1 MPGFCVSCG
10 APMTGAFCNKCG
22 ARAVAPGLSA
32 AQSAMPGPTPT
43 PVVPQVVALTPQTS
57 DQLTTTAAKGSG
69 LGKALAIA
77 GGILLLLFIMGV
89 GAAVYGAYWVKHKVT
104 AYSAAVT
111 GKSGEPIRVLE
122 NGSSC
127 RLLSTTELQQ
137 VLGVTVEKSTEIVED
152 SAPGC
157 AYYTNPQAFAQLQ
170 QMAAAQARR
179 QTEEVN
185 RRPGPKDDNLGALL
199 KDTNQ
204 MEGIVKT
211 LALTQPVEDGRVFAF
226 TVQRGATPES
236 WSGARLVQSAVP
248 GFEEVSGIGD
258 HAMIGA
264 FGHAFYLMKGDAMI
278 YMETT
283 WVPDA
288 RSRGAEIGKKIIGN
302 LLPTHRSEGLLGRG
316 NRPLHVLFRV
326 RGSQKCRFVL

>member
-10 APMTGAFCNKCG
+10 APMTMTGAFCNKCG
-22 ARAVAPGLSA
+22 ARAVPPNAPTAQPPYAPSPAVQAAVPPASA
-32 AQSAMPGPTPT
+32 GTG
-43 PVVPQVVALTPQTS
+43 
-57 DQLTTTAAKGSG
+57 QLAGAAAKGSG
-69 LGKALAIA
+69 LGKVLAII
-77 GGILLLLFIMGV
+77 GGTLLLLFVIGV

-104 AYSAAVT
+104 AYSSAVT
-111 GKSGEPIRVLE
+111 GRSSEPIKVLE
-122 NGSSC
+122 KGDSC
-127 RLLSTTELQQ
+127 RLLSTADLQQ
-137 VLGVTVEKSTEIVED
+137 VLGVTVEKSAEIEEG

-170 QMAAAQARR
+170 RMAAEQARR

-248 GFEEVSGIGD
+248 GFEEVSGVGD

-283 WVPDA
+283 WVPNA
-288 RSRGAEIGKKIIGN
+288 RERGAEIGRKIMGK
-302 LLPTHRSEGLLGRG
+302 L
-316 NRPLHVLFRV
+316 
-326 RGSQKCRFVL
+326 

>member
-10 APMTGAFCNKCG
+10 APLSGAFCNKCG
-22 ARAVAPGLSA
+22 ARAVAPSA
-32 AQSAMPGPTPT
+32 STAQAVAPSPNVIPPATQTTG
-43 PVVPQVVALTPQTS
+43 QVSGA
-57 DQLTTTAAKGSG
+57 AAKGSG
-69 LGKALAIA
+69 LGKVLAII
-77 GGILLLLFIMGV
+77 GGTLLLLFVIGI

-104 AYSAAVT
+104 AYSSAVT
-111 GKSGEPIRVLE
+111 GRSSAPIKVLQK
-122 NGSSC
+122 GDTC
-127 RLLSTTELQQ
+127 RLLSAAELQQ
-137 VLGVTVEKSTEIVED
+137 VLGVAVEKSAEIEED

-170 QMAAAQARR
+170 RMAAEQARR
-179 QTEEVN
+179 QTAEVN

-211 LALTQPVEDGRVFAF
+211 LALTQPVEDGRVFSF

-248 GFEEVSGIGD
+248 GFEEVPGIGD
-258 HAMIGA
+258 HAMIGS

-288 RSRGAEIGKKIIGN
+288 RARGAEIGMKIVGN
-302 LLPTHRSEGLLGRG
+302 L
-316 NRPLHVLFRV
+316 
-326 RGSQKCRFVL
+326 

>member
-10 APMTGAFCNKCG
+10 TPLNGPFCNQCG
-22 ARAVAPGLSA
+22 ARAVTPSA
-32 AQSAMPGPTPT
+32 TNAQPTASY
-43 PVVPQVVALTPQTS
+43 VPASPAQAAVQPAS
-57 DQLTTTAAKGSG
+57 SSTTQIAGTAAKGSG
-69 LGKALAIA
+69 LGKVLAIV
-77 GGILLLLFIMGV
+77 GGTLLLLFVIGI
-89 GAAVYGAYWVKHKVT
+89 GAAVYGAYWVKHKVS
-104 AYSAAVT
+104 AYSSAVT
-111 GKSGEPIRVLE
+111 GRSSAPIKVLE
-122 NGSSC
+122 KGDTC
-127 RLLSTTELQQ
+127 RLLSTAELQQ
-137 VLGVTVEKSTEIVED
+137 VLGVIVERSAEIEED

-170 QMAAAQARR
+170 RMAAEQARR

-211 LALTQPVEDGRVFAF
+211 LALTQPVEDGRVFSF

-283 WVPDA
+283 WVPNA
-288 RSRGAEIGKKIIGN
+288 RERGVEIGKKIMGN
-302 LLPTHRSEGLLGRG
+302 L
-316 NRPLHVLFRV
+316 
-326 RGSQKCRFVL
+326 

>member
-10 APMTGAFCNKCG
+10 APMMTGAFCNKCG
-22 ARAVAPGLSA
+22 ARAVSPSASTAQPIPPNAPPAPAIPA
-32 AQSAMPGPTPT
+32 ATQTTG
-43 PVVPQVVALTPQTS
+43 QVAGA
-57 DQLTTTAAKGSG
+57 AAKGSG

-77 GGILLLLFIMGV
+77 GGILLLLFVMGV
-89 GAAVYGAYWVKHKVT
+89 GATVYGAYWVKHKVT
-104 AYSAAVT
+104 AYSSAVT
-111 GKSGEPIRVLE
+111 GRSGEPIKVLAK
-122 NGSSC
+122 GDSC
-127 RLLSTTELQQ
+127 RLLSTAELEQ
-137 VLGVTVEKSTEIVED
+137 VLGVTVEKSAEIMED
-152 SAPGC
+152 EAPGC
-157 AYYTNPQAFAQLQ
+157 AYYTNPKAFAQLQ
-170 QMAAAQARR
+170 RMAAEQARR
-179 QTEEVN
+179 QTEAVN

-211 LALTQPVEDGRVFAF
+211 LALTQPVEDGRVFSF

-248 GFEEVSGIGD
+248 GFEEVPGIGD
-258 HAMIGA
+258 HAMIGS

-288 RSRGAEIGKKIIGN
+288 RARGAEIGKKIVGN
-302 LLPTHRSEGLLGRG
+302 L
-316 NRPLHVLFRV
+316 
-326 RGSQKCRFVL
+326 

>member
-10 APMTGAFCNKCG
+10 APMAGAFCNKCG
-22 ARAVAPGLSA
+22 ARAVAPSLSA

-43 PVVPQVVALTPQTS
+43 PVVPHVVASTSQTS
-57 DQLTTTAAKGSG
+57 GQLTGMAAKGSG
-69 LGKALAIA
+69 LGKVLAIV
-77 GGILLLLFIMGV
+77 GGIFLLLFVIGV
-89 GAAVYGAYWVKHKVT
+89 GSAIYGAYWVKHKVT
-104 AYSAAVT
+104 AYSSAVT
-111 GKSGEPIRVLE
+111 GRSSEPIKVLE
-122 NGSSC
+122 KGDTC
-127 RLLSTTELQQ
+127 RLLSTAELQQ
-137 VLGVTVEKSTEIVED
+137 VLGVTVEKSAEIMED

-170 QMAAAQARR
+170 HMAAEQARR

-264 FGHAFYLMKGDAMI
+264 FVHAFY
-278 YMETT
+278 
-283 WVPDA
+283 
-288 RSRGAEIGKKIIGN
+288 
-302 LLPTHRSEGLLGRG
+302 
-316 NRPLHVLFRV
+316 
-326 RGSQKCRFVL
+326 

>member
-10 APMTGAFCNKCG
+10 APMAMTGGFCNKCG
-22 ARAVAPGLSA
+22 ARAVGPSLSA
-32 AQSAMPGPTPT
+32 AQSATPGPTPT
-43 PVVPQVVALTPQTS
+43 PVVPHVVASTSQTS
-57 DQLTTTAAKGSG
+57 GQLTGTAAKGSG
-69 LGKALAIA
+69 LGKVLAIV
-77 GGILLLLFIMGV
+77 GGIFLLLFVIGV
-89 GAAVYGAYWVKHKVT
+89 GSAIYGAYWVKHKVT
-104 AYSAAVT
+104 AYSSAVT
-111 GKSGEPIRVLE
+111 GGREPIKVAE

-137 VLGVTVEKSTEIVED
+137 VLGVTVEKSAEIVED

-170 QMAAAQARR
+170 RMAAAQARR

-199 KDTNQ
+199 KDTNE

-226 TVQRGATPES
+226 TVQRGATAES

-302 LLPTHRSEGLLGRG
+302 L
-316 NRPLHVLFRV
+316 
-326 RGSQKCRFVL
+326 

>member
-10 APMTGAFCNKCG
+10 SPLSGAFCNKCG
-22 ARAVAPGLSA
+22 ARAVAPSA
-32 AQSAMPGPTPT
+32 STAQPVAPPTN
-43 PVVPQVVALTPQTS
+43 VVPSATQTTGQVAGG
-57 DQLTTTAAKGSG
+57 AAKGSG

-77 GGILLLLFIMGV
+77 GGILLLLFVMGV

-104 AYSAAVT
+104 AYSSAVT
-111 GKSGEPIRVLE
+111 GRSSTPIKVLE
-122 NGSSC
+122 KGDTC
-127 RLLSTTELQQ
+127 RLLSTAELQQ
-137 VLGVTVEKSTEIVED
+137 VLGVTVEKSAEIMED

-170 QMAAAQARR
+170 RMAAEQARR
-179 QTEEVN
+179 QTGEVN

-211 LALTQPVEDGRVFAF
+211 LALTQPVEDGRVFSF
-226 TVQRGATPES
+226 TVQRGAGPES

-248 GFEEVSGIGD
+248 GFEEVPGIGD
-258 HAMIGA
+258 HAMIGS

-288 RSRGAEIGKKIIGN
+288 RRRGAEIGKKIVGN
-302 LLPTHRSEGLLGRG
+302 L
-316 NRPLHVLFRV
+316 
-326 RGSQKCRFVL
+326 

>member
-1 MPGFCVSCG
+1 M
-10 APMTGAFCNKCG
+10 
-22 ARAVAPGLSA
+22 LE
-32 AQSAMPGPTPT
+32 
-43 PVVPQVVALTPQTS
+43 
-57 DQLTTTAAKGSG
+57 KGD
-69 LGKALAIA
+69 
-77 GGILLLLFIMGV
+77 
-89 GAAVYGAYWVKHKVT
+89 T
-104 AYSAAVT
+104 
-111 GKSGEPIRVLE
+111 
-122 NGSSC
+122 C
-127 RLLSTTELQQ
+127 RLLSTAELQQ
-137 VLGVTVEKSTEIVED
+137 VLGVTVEKSAEIMED

-170 QMAAAQARR
+170 HMAAEQARR

-302 LLPTHRSEGLLGRG
+302 L
-316 NRPLHVLFRV
+316 
-326 RGSQKCRFVL
+326 